1 MASSKQSKDCAFVI
15 VPGSFCK
22 IAFYDTL
29 IAHLH
34 EQGHDARAVEL
45 LSANDGTRQPAAT
58 MEDDAAHIK
67 AAITAILDD
76 ESNPRDVVVLMHSYG
91 GIPGSSALKG
101 LSKADRSAQGK
112 GTAVVGIVYM
122 GSFIVPLG
130 QSVRDTMGDAM
141 PPEYKA
147 SQPGQYLQSI
157 SAELAPLIFN
167 DLESPEEVAKYYSVM
182 TRQSSDSFDGKLS
195 YEAWKDIPSVQMVPE
210 KDIIVPAQLQK
221 AMYEQAVAAGG
232 KITQIFLQDIGH
244 APNVSVTNLIA
255 EEMVKLAE
263 RQ

>member
-1 MASSKQSKDCAFVI
+1 MASSKQTKDCAFVI
-15 VPGSFCK
+15 VSGSFCK

-67 AAITAILDD
+67 DAITSILDD
-76 ESNPRDVVVLMHSYG
+76 ESNPRNVVVLMHSYG

-101 LSKADRSAQGK
+101 LSKADRFAQGK

-122 GSFIVPLG
+122 GSFIIPLG
-130 QSVRDTMGDAM
+130 QSLRETMGDAM
-141 PPEYKA
+141 PPEYRA

-167 DLESPEEVAKYYSVM
+167 DLESPEDVGKYYSMM

-195 YEAWKDIPSVQMVPE
+195 YEAWKDIPSVQIVPE
-210 KDIIVPAQLQK
+210 KDIIVPTQLQK

-232 KITQIFLQDIGH
+232 KITQIFLQGIGH
-244 APNVSVTNLIA
+244 APNVSVTKLIA

-263 RQ
+263 PQ

>member
-1 MASSKQSKDCAFVI
+1 MASSKRTKDCAFVI

-22 IAFYDTL
+22 VAFYDKL

-45 LSANDGTRQPAAT
+45 PSANDGTRQPAAT
-58 MEDDAAHIK
+58 MEDDTARIK
-67 AAITAILDD
+67 DAVTSILDD
-76 ESNPRDVVVLMHSYG
+76 ESNPRNVVVLVHSYG
-91 GIPGSSALKG
+91 GVPGSSALKG

-122 GSFIVPLG
+122 GSFILPLG
-130 QSVRDTMGDAM
+130 QSVRDAMGDAM

-167 DLESPEEVAKYYSVM
+167 DIESPEEVAKYYSMM

-195 YEAWKDIPSVQMVPE
+195 YEAWKDIPSIQMVPE
-210 KDIIVPAQLQK
+210 KDIILPAQMQK

-232 KITQIFLQDIGH
+232 KITQVSLQGIGH
-244 APNVSVTNLIA
+244 SPHISVRELVA